1 MTTKTTGAGSMTG
14 QQPDEEWFLVLE
26 GPWERQDDV
35 DEADEDP
42 DVPGIPGAFLARVR
56 ENVPTWRSLGVAA
69 TDTVG
74 CWENGRLRLG
84 IELGDTVQIAI
95 LRVEFSEQDWAA
107 AWAHATDGIT
117 APTMAG
123 ARPLEDPIGAPITS
137 PDGAPEISAAIEW
150 LRDQLQR
157 RIVRRVWR
165 DNGDVVA
172 ELWSLTDPERPLVR
186 SGPPQ
191 LSADPATATE
201 TSQLRP

>member
-1 MTTKTTGAGSMTG
+1 MTG
-14 QQPDEEWFLVLE
+14 QQPDEEWFLVLQ
-26 GPWERQDDV
+26 GPWERQDNV

-56 ENVPTWRSLGVAA
+56 ENVPTWRSLGVTD

-95 LRVEFSEQDWAA
+95 LRVEFSGDDWAA

-117 APTMAG
+117 APTMAE
-123 ARPLEDPIGAPITS
+123 AHPLEDPIGGPITS
-137 PDGAPEISAAIEW
+137 ADGAEEIAAAIDW
-150 LRDQLQR
+150 FRTQLQR
-157 RIVRRVWR
+157 PIVHRTWR
-165 DNGDVVA
+165 DNGTVVA
-172 ELWSLTDPERPLVR
+172 ELWSLTNPERPLVR

-201 TSQLRP
+201 TTQLRL